1 MARVTVEDCLEKIPN
16 RFDLVVL
23 AARRAR
29 DITLGRAP
37 LVETENDKPTVIA
50 LREIAEGEI
59 DLDYLHEREASPLDV
74 MEENA
79 PGIGRGAAAAPFP
92 VSSSE
97 EMDEDDDE
105 AEGEEAEEEE
115 DEEGALDEGE
125 PYEDGAEPGALDDGL
140 LDEEMLVE
148 GGDDEGTLEEGL
160 GPPSLGGE

>member
-1 MARVTVEDCLEKIPN
+1 MARVTVEDCLERIPN

-59 DLDYLHEREASPLDV
+59 GLDYLSAREASPVDV

-79 PGIGRGAAAAPFP
+79 PGIGRRAVAASFP
-92 VSSSE
+92 ALSSE

-105 AEGEEAEEEE
+105 TEEEKAEEEE
-115 DEEGALDEGE
+115 DEEGALDEGG

-140 LDEEMLVE
+140 LDEEMLAE
-148 GGDDEGTLEEGL
+148 GGDDEGALGEGL
-160 GPPSLGGE
+160 GPPLPPR

>member
-1 MARVTVEDCLEKIPN
+1 MARVTVEDCLERIPN

-59 DLDYLHEREASPLDV
+59 GLDYLSAREASPVDV

-79 PGIGRGAAAAPFP
+79 PGIGRRTVAASFP
-92 VSSSE
+92 ALSSE

-105 AEGEEAEEEE
+105 AEEEKAEEEE

-140 LDEEMLVE
+140 LDEELLAD
-148 GGDDEGTLEEGL
+148 GGDDEGALGEGL
-160 GPPSLGGE
+160 GPPSPRDE